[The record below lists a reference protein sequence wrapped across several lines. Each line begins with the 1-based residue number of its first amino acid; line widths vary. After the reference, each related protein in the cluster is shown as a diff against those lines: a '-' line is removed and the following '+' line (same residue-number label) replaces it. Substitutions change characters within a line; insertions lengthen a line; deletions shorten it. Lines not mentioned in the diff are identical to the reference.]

1 VPSWAPYWPSLSSNS
16 SSPLSYTIGGVNLNR
31 VIEAARAASSRAY
44 APYSNF
50 RVGAAILTVDGSLYA
65 GCNVENA
72 SYGLAICA
80 ERNAAAR
87 MIAEAANADDRKIQL
102 VAVVSPD
109 AAPCFP
115 CGACR
120 QVLREFGCEEVVV
133 LDASGDLARYP
144 FSEILPHALGPED
157 L

>member
-1 VPSWAPYWPSLSSNS
+1 LN
-16 SSPLSYTIGGVNLNR
+16 LETIMD
-31 VIEAARAASSRAY
+31 AARAASERAY

-50 RVGAAILTVDGSLYA
+50 PVGAAILTTGGAVHA

-72 SYGLAICA
+72 SFGLTICA
-80 ERNAAAR
+80 ERNAATTMAS
-87 MIAEAANADDRKIQL
+87 ADPEDRQIEL
-102 VAVVSPD
+102 VAVHSPN

-120 QVLREFGCEEVVV
+120 QFLREFGCKEVVV
-133 LDASGDLARYP
+133 EDGSGLRRYP
-144 FSEILPHALGPED
+144 FEEILPNSFGPEV

>member
-1 VPSWAPYWPSLSSNS
+1 MK
-16 SSPLSYTIGGVNLNR
+16 NLNDA
-31 VIEAARAASSRAY
+31 IEAARAASEKAY

-50 RVGAAILTVDGSLYA
+50 RVGAAILTRGGAVHA

-72 SYGLAICA
+72 SYGLALCA
-80 ERNAAAR
+80 ERGAVMRMAA
-87 MIAEAANADDRKIQL
+87 EGDPSDRQIEL
-102 VAVVSPD
+102 VAIYSPN
-109 AAPCFP
+109 ASPCFP

-133 LDASGDLARYP
+133 LDGGGDPHRYP
-144 FSEILPHALGPED
+144 FEEMLPHSFGPEV

>member
-1 VPSWAPYWPSLSSNS
+1 MDLAHL
-16 SSPLSYTIGGVNLNR
+16 
-31 VIEAARAASSRAY
+31 IEAARTASSKAY

-50 RVGAAILTVDGSLYA
+50 RVGAAILTGGGGVYT

-80 ERNAAAR
+80 ERNAVAR
-87 MIAEAANADDRKIQL
+87 MVADANPDDRNIRL

-120 QVLREFGCEEVVV
+120 QVLHEFGCKAVVM
-133 LDASGDLARYP
+133 LDASGGIRRYP
-144 FSEILPHALGPED
+144 FEEILPHSFGPED

>member
-1 VPSWAPYWPSLSSNS
+1 META
-16 SSPLSYTIGGVNLNR
+16 R
-31 VIEAARAASSRAY
+31 KAAQNAY

-50 RVGAAILTVDGSLYA
+50 RVGAAILTEGGAVHA

-72 SYGLAICA
+72 SYGLSICA
-80 ERNAAAR
+80 ERNAATT
-87 MIAEAANADDRKIQL
+87 MVSADPKDLRIKS
-102 VAVVSPD
+102 VAVFSPN

-120 QVLREFGCEEVVV
+120 QFLREFGCEEVVV
-133 LDASGDLARYP
+133 EDGSGLRRYP
-144 FSEILPHALGPED
+144 FDQILPNSFGPEV

>member
-1 VPSWAPYWPSLSSNS
+1 ME
-16 SSPLSYTIGGVNLNR
+16 NLNDAM
-31 VIEAARAASSRAY
+31 EAARAASENAY

-50 RVGAAILTVDGSLYA
+50 RVGAAILTRGGAVHT

-80 ERNAAAR
+80 ERNAAAH
-87 MIAEAANADDRKIQL
+87 MVAADKEDREIKL
-102 VAVVSPD
+102 VAVYSPN
-109 AAPCFP
+109 ASPCFP

-133 LDASGDLARYP
+133 LDAGGNPRCYP
-144 FSEILPHALGPED
+144 FSDILPHSFGPEV

>member
-1 VPSWAPYWPSLSSNS
+1 LDLETVMD
-16 SSPLSYTIGGVNLNR
+16 
-31 VIEAARAASSRAY
+31 AAREASKSAY

-50 RVGAAILTVDGSLYA
+50 RVGAAVLTEGGALHA

-80 ERNAAAR
+80 ERNAVAA
-87 MIAEAANADDRKIQL
+87 MAFTNPEDREIRL
-102 VAVVSPD
+102 VAVFSPD
-109 AAPCFP
+109 TAPCFP

-120 QVLREFGCEEVVV
+120 QVLREFGCKEVIVE
-133 LDASGDLARYP
+133 DASGLRRYP
-144 FSEILPHALGPED
+144 FEEILPHAFGPED